1 MITPKPKQVS
11 VLDVKCSLNIKNDM
25 PVNTVTPIP
34 KPINLEGHIWPSY
47 AVTRYLTDNINK

>member
-25 PVNTVTPIP
+25 PVNIVTPIP
-34 KPINLEGHIWPSY
+34 KPINLEGHI
-47 AVTRYLTDNINK
+47 